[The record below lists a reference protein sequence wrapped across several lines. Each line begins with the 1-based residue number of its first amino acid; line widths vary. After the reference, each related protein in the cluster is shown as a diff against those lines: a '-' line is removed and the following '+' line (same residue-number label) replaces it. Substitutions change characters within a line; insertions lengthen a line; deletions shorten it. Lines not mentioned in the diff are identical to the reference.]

1 MRSGLRV
8 VGTALS
14 AAALLLAVGI
24 ALATVVVPR
33 LMGASP
39 YTVLTGSMR
48 PTWEPGTLVIV
59 DPVDPAAVEV
69 GDVITFQLEPGIP
82 DVATHRVVG
91 VNVTSDGRSFVTQG
105 DANASPDADP
115 VLPEQVR
122 GRVAY
127 AVPWMGH
134 VNSAINSDTRSTL
147 LVVGAVA
154 LIGYG
159 AWQLGSGL
167 LGRRRGGAESTGVT
181 ENGGASDRREAE
193 VQPGGH
199 GSRDAG

>member
-1 MRSGLRV
+1 VPSRLRV
-8 VGTALS
+8 VGAALS
-14 AAALLLAVGI
+14 AAALLLAVGV

-69 GDVITFQLEPGIP
+69 GDVITFQLEPGVP
-82 DVATHRVVG
+82 DVVTHRVVG
-91 VNVTSDGRSFVTQG
+91 INVTGDDRSFVTQG
-105 DANASPDADP
+105 DANGSPDAEP

-134 VNSAINSDTRSTL
+134 VNSAINSDTRSD
-147 LVVGAVA
+147 LVVLGAVV

-159 AWQLGSGL
+159 AWQLGSGML
-167 LGRRRGGAESTGVT
+167 LRRRGAV
-181 ENGGASDRREAE
+181 EARDTDAK
-193 VQPGGH
+193 PDGH
-199 GSRDAG
+199 DCRDTR

>member
-1 MRSGLRV
+1 VPRGLRV
-8 VGTALS
+8 VGTVLS
-14 AAALLLAVGI
+14 AAALLLAVGV

-39 YTVLTGSMR
+39 YTVLTASMR

-59 DPVDPAAVEV
+59 DPIDPAAVEI

-91 VNVTSDGRSFVTQG
+91 VNVTGDGRSFVTQG
-105 DANASPDADP
+105 DANDSPDAEP

-134 VNSAINSDTRSTL
+134 VNSAINSDTRSDL
-147 LVVGAVA
+147 LVLGAVA

-159 AWQLGSGL
+159 VWQLGSGML
-167 LGRRRGGAESTGVT
+167 LRRRGAAESRDTD
-181 ENGGASDRREAE
+181 AQQD
-193 VQPGGH
+193 GH
-199 GSRDAG
+199 GCRDAR